1 MTKKTFDETENRPN
15 QKSHQKQIKPSLM
28 TKTETTVLIFL
39 KFKFQKP
46 ADCIL
51 DFTID
56 LIKNLGYTAKPTESL
71 IFSPLS
77 VYATLSLARLGATGS
92 TKEEIGR
99 VLRNPEDSDK

>member
-1 MTKKTFDETENRPN
+1 MEGKKERNN
-15 QKSHQKQIKPSLM
+15 IH
-28 TKTETTVLIFL
+28 IFL
-39 KFKFQKP
+39 KFMFQKA

-99 VLRNPEDSDK
+99 VLKNTEDSDK